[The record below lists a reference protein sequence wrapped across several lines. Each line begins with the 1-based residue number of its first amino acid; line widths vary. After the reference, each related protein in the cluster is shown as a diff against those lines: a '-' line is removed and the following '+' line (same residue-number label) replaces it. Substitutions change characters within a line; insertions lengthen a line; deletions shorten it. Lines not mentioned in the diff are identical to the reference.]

1 MALDRNRSS
10 LELLLNISRELVTT
24 LDLDKVLERVLA
36 LSIENV
42 DAERGS
48 LIVLDDKKEP
58 THAALYSDGQSRSY
72 TLEAM
77 REIVS
82 QGLAGWVVTHQQ
94 AALIQNTE
102 KDKRWLVREG
112 EPPMLSKPKSAICV
126 PVTVADNLV
135 GVLTMV
141 HPQVGFFNKENL
153 TLLQAIADLAGIA
166 IHNATLYESLKA
178 AQQRY
183 HLLFDD
189 SIYPILIT
197 DIQGKILE
205 VNQQAAKTS
214 GNDVKNLIGKNIL
227 ELHEVQHDQFLA
239 NILSLENEKP
249 IVYQSMLTRTDKP
262 PLPIEVFMQKMKFDG
277 SVSIQWL
284 IRDISERKEL
294 DALAGGLD
302 RDDLP

>member
-141 HPQVGFFNKENL
+141 HPQVGF
-153 TLLQAIADLAGIA
+153 
-166 IHNATLYESLKA
+166 
-178 AQQRY
+178 
-183 HLLFDD
+183 
-189 SIYPILIT
+189 
-197 DIQGKILE
+197 
-205 VNQQAAKTS
+205 
-214 GNDVKNLIGKNIL
+214 
-227 ELHEVQHDQFLA
+227 
-239 NILSLENEKP
+239 
-249 IVYQSMLTRTDKP
+249 
-262 PLPIEVFMQKMKFDG
+262 
-277 SVSIQWL
+277 L
-284 IRDISERKEL
+284 IRKT
-294 DALAGGLD
+294 
-302 RDDLP
+302 